1 MVTVNTI
8 NLNDL
13 AKQLTLE
20 ERLSCRLMLRK
31 SDRGWIL
38 QAMMVETPRRSFYA
52 FSYDY
57 GHTAFVAGTL
67 EGSRLASW
75 LVHNKAGF
83 RGFHFLI
90 PKLQPQVNCLRY
102 PSHVQRNIW
111 LSVPE
116 PFSLHTINIMEHDNR
131 QTNNSPLVAE
141 GSPSFRNIAA
151 AAGEL
156 LYGDD
161 NVNAG
166 RSEPDEIHVRI
177 VHSDAMIEQVHLH
190 PTSASIKVNG
200 QRVRGVR
207 LEVRCAPNSYYE
219 RRLRKAGLQSFP
231 FKPGLPE
238 RLWIVLSKNDKWLDY
253 RDLDLR
259 GNRSS
264 TDANLLIDPADN
276 TAQIEGFVFRGE
288 NETIEFKREVSSDK
302 SSSFLRTVAAFAN
315 ASGGVILFGVV
326 NQTGEVKGI
335 SGDVQKE
342 KDKVAHMIHEILV
355 PQPRFRLE
363 SSKVR
368 GKEVIALFVEQGD
381 SRPYGVYPGNPKFC
395 VRRGATTQPATQAEV
410 RGLAQRDY
418 ADTDSLWGSL

>member
-8 NLNDL
+8 NLSDL
-13 AKQLTLE
+13 AEQLTLE

-31 SDRGWIL
+31 SDSGWIL
-38 QAMMVETPRRSFYA
+38 QAMMVETPGRSSSA

-57 GHTAFVAGTL
+57 GHIAFVAGTL
-67 EGSRLASW
+67 KGSRFASW
-75 LVHNKAGF
+75 LLRNKASF

-90 PKLQPQVNCLRY
+90 PKLQPQINSLRY

-116 PFSLHTINIMEHDNR
+116 PFSLHTINIMERDNR

-151 AAGEL
+151 AAREL

-161 NVNAG
+161 NINTG
-166 RSEPDEIHVRI
+166 LSEPDEIHIRI
-177 VHSDAMIEQVHLH
+177 VHTEAMIEQVHLH
-190 PTSASIKVNG
+190 PTSASIKVSG
-200 QRVRGVR
+200 QRVPGVR
-207 LEVRCAPNSYYE
+207 LEVRSGPNSYYE

-264 TDANLLIDPADN
+264 SDGNLLIDPADN
-276 TAQIEGFVFRGE
+276 TAQIEGFIFRGE
-288 NETIEFKREVSSDK
+288 NESIEFKREVSNDK

-315 ASGGVILFGVV
+315 ASGGVILFGVI
-326 NQTGEVKGI
+326 NQTGEVRGI
-335 SGDVQKE
+335 SGDVQRE
-342 KDKVAHMIHEILV
+342 KDNVAKMIHDILV

-363 SSKVR
+363 SCKVR

-381 SRPYGVYPGNPKFC
+381 SPPYGVYPGNPKFC
-395 VRRGATTQPATQAEV
+395 VRRGATTQPATQAEI
-410 RGLAQRDY
+410 RGLAQRNH
-418 ADTDSLWGSL
+418 ADTNSLLGLL

>member
-1 MVTVNTI
+1 MVTVNTTT
-8 NLNDL
+8 LSDL
-13 AKQLTLE
+13 AEQLTLE
-20 ERLSCRLMLRK
+20 ERLTCRLMLRK
-31 SDRGWIL
+31 SDRGWVL
-38 QAMMVETPRRSFYA
+38 QAMMAETPGRSSPA

-67 EGSRLASW
+67 KGSRLASW
-75 LVHNKAGF
+75 LARNKAGF
-83 RGFHFLI
+83 RGFPFLI
-90 PKLQPQVNCLRY
+90 PKLQPQVNSLRY

-141 GSPSFRNIAA
+141 GSPSFRNIAM

-156 LYGDD
+156 LYGD
-161 NVNAG
+161 NVNTG

-177 VHSDAMIEQVHLH
+177 VHTEAMIEQVHLH
-190 PTSASIKVNG
+190 PTSASIKVSG
-200 QRVRGVR
+200 QHVSGIR
-207 LEVRCAPNSYYE
+207 LEVRSAPNSYYE

-231 FKPGLPE
+231 FNPGLPE
-238 RLWIVLSKNDKWLDY
+238 RLWIVLSRNDKWLDY

-326 NQTGEVKGI
+326 NQTGEIKGI

-342 KDKVAHMIHEILV
+342 KDKVASMIHDILV

-363 SSKVR
+363 SCKVR
-368 GKEVIALFVEQGD
+368 GKEVIALFIEQGD
-381 SRPYGVYPGNPKFC
+381 SPPYGVYPGNPKFC

-410 RGLAQRDY
+410 RGLAQRNY
-418 ADTDSLWGSL
+418 ADTNSVWGLL